1 MNRASFIRRRL
12 SIKLWLI
19 LLAIS
24 FPLVAGCG
32 PKIPKCY
39 PVSGKVSWKGGKS
52 FKAGTIT
59 FLHKAEPEIIAIGE
73 IGADGSFTVSTKMF
87 GQSKEG
93 APEGEYTVMVEDPAK
108 NVAPDG
114 QMQIKPIVAMNPSY
128 KVEAKESNDFKIEVV
143 Q

>member
-1 MNRASFIRRRL
+1 MNIVCSARRQRTLNLWMILCAVSL
-12 SIKLWLI
+12 SI
-19 LLAIS
+19 
-24 FPLVAGCG
+24 VVGCG

-39 PVSGKVSWKGGKS
+39 PVSGKVMWKGGKS

-87 GQSKEG
+87 GQSKDG

-114 QMQIKPIVAMNPSY
+114 QMQIKPILAMNSSY
-128 KVEAKESNDFKIEVV
+128 KVEAKESNEFAIEVV